1 MTRPRGRTG
10 SCSKDDAR
18 NRFKRAES
26 FLVVADLVLGERTE
40 TQEQDDDINLSGV
53 AAALAVLAGIAA
65 ADSACCHRLG
75 TRSRGQDHA
84 QAVALVK
91 QVIPHGD
98 ELASDLDPLLDLKD
112 NAHYGV
118 LGVADAEARRAVE
131 WARRMLKN
139 TGMVLG
145 SV

>member
-1 MTRPRGRTG
+1 MSRRKGRTAD
-10 SCSKDDAR
+10 CSSEDAR
-18 NRFKRAES
+18 NRLKRAEA
-26 FLVVADLVLGERTE
+26 FLTVAELVLGERIE
-40 TQEQDDDINLSGV
+40 TDADHDEINLSGV

-65 ADSACCHRLG
+65 ADAACCHRLG

-98 ELASDLDPLLDLKD
+98 ELANDLDRLLDLKD

>member
-1 MTRPRGRTG
+1 MSRRKGRTAD
-10 SCSKDDAR
+10 CSSEDAR
-18 NRFKRAES
+18 NRLKRAEA
-26 FLVVADLVLGERTE
+26 FLTVAELVLGERIE
-40 TQEQDDDINLSGV
+40 TDADHDEINLSGV

-65 ADSACCHRLG
+65 ADAACCHRLG

-98 ELASDLDPLLDLKD
+98 ELANDLDRLLDLKD
-112 NAHYGV
+112 NSHYGV

-139 TGMVLG
+139 TGMVLA

>member
-1 MTRPRGRTG
+1 MSRQKGRTAD
-10 SCSKDDAR
+10 CSREDAR
-18 NRFKRAES
+18 NSLKHGKA
-26 FLVVADLVLGERTE
+26 FLAVAGLVLGERIE
-40 TQEQDDDINLSGV
+40 ANADRDDINLSGV
-53 AAALAVLAGIAA
+53 AAALSVLAGIAA
-65 ADSACCHRLG
+65 ADAACCHRLG
-75 TRSRGQDHA
+75 MRSRGLDHA
-84 QAVALVK
+84 QSVVLVK

-98 ELASDLDPLLDLKD
+98 ELANDLDRLLDLKD

-139 TGMVLG
+139 AGIVLG

>member
-1 MTRPRGRTG
+1 MSRPKGRTAD
-10 SCSKDDAR
+10 CSSEDAR
-18 NRFKRAES
+18 NRLERAEA
-26 FLVVADLVLGERTE
+26 FLAVAELVLGERIE
-40 TQEQDDDINLSGV
+40 TNADHDEINLSGV

-65 ADSACCHRLG
+65 ADAACCHRLG

-98 ELASDLDPLLDLKD
+98 GLANDLDRLLDLKD

-118 LGVADAEARRAVE
+118 LGVADEETRRAVE

-139 TGMVLG
+139 TSMVLG

>member
-40 TQEQDDDINLSGV
+40 TPEQDDDINLSGV

-65 ADSACCHRLG
+65 ADAACCHRLG

-84 QAVALVK
+84 QAIDLVK
-91 QVIPHGD
+91 QIVPHGD
-98 ELASDLDPLLDLKD
+98 DLARDLDRLLDLKD
-112 NAHYGV
+112 NSHYGI
-118 LGVADAEARRAVE
+118 LGVSDSDARKAVE
-131 WARRMLKN
+131 WAHRMIDL
-139 TGMVLG
+139 TRSVLRP
-145 SV
+145 